1 MDDEQLVETTVASR
15 PIHTGRY
22 LSVRVDTVRDADG
35 REHTRDIIEHPGA
48 VAIVALQDGQVLMVH
63 QYRSPAKRVLVEIP
77 AGTLERGP
85 DGSTEDPALAAAREL
100 GEETGCAA
108 ATWRHLAAFY
118 TAPGFAEEYMHL
130 YLATDVTSIAGHVPD
145 EDERLRV
152 ERVPWREAVRWA
164 IEGRLEDA
172 KSLVGMMWLERLIGA
187 GEVDPG

>member
-1 MDDEQLVETTVASR
+1 MDDEQLVETTISSR

-48 VAIVALQDGQVLMVH
+48 VAIVALDEGQVLMVH
-63 QYRSPAKRVLVEIP
+63 QYRSPARRVLVEIP

-85 DGSTEDPALAAAREL
+85 DGTREDPALAAAREL
-100 GEETGCAA
+100 GEETGCGA
-108 ATWRHLAAFY
+108 ATWRHLGAFY

-130 YLATDVTSIAGHVPD
+130 YLATDVTPIAGHEPD

-152 ERVPWREAVRWA
+152 ERIPWREAIRWTTD
-164 IEGRLEDA
+164 GTLEDA
-172 KSLVGMMWLERLIGA
+172 KSLVGLMWLERLIA
-187 GEVDPG
+187 TGEVDPG

>member
-1 MDDEQLVETTVASR
+1 MDDEQLVETTIASR

-22 LSVRVDTVRDADG
+22 LSVRVDTVLDADG

-48 VAIVALQDGQVLMVH
+48 VAVVAILDGRVLMVH
-63 QYRSPAKRVLVEIP
+63 QYRSPAGRVLVEIP

-85 DGSTEDPALAAAREL
+85 GGATEDPALAAAREL

-108 ATWRHLAAFY
+108 GSWRHLGAFY
-118 TAPGFAEEYMHL
+118 TAPGFAQEYMHL
-130 YLATDVTSIAGHVPD
+130 YLATDVTPIAGHVPD

-152 ERVPWREAVRWA
+152 ERVPWQVAVGWA
-164 IEGRLEDA
+164 TDGTLEDA
-172 KSLVGMMWLERLIGA
+172 KSLVGMMWLERLIDA

>member
-1 MDDEQLVETTVASR
+1 MDDEQLVETTIASR

-48 VAIVALQDGQVLMVH
+48 VAIVALDEGQVLMVH
-63 QYRSPAKRVLVEIP
+63 QYRSPAGRVLVEIP
-77 AGTLERGP
+77 AGTLERLA

-100 GEETGCAA
+100 GEETGSAA
-108 ATWRHLAAFY
+108 ATWRHLGAFY

-130 YLATDVTSIAGHVPD
+130 YLATDVTPIAGHVPD

-164 IEGRLEDA
+164 LEGRLEDA
-172 KSLVGMMWLERLIGA
+172 KSLVGLMWLERLVAA